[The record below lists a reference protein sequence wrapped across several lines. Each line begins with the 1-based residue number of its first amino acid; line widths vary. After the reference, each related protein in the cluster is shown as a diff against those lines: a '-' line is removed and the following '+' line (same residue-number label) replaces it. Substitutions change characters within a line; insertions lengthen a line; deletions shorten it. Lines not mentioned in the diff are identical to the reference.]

1 MSERKRELIAIIIG
15 AVLLAGAALAVHL
28 LPDLPWYAKLLIYAV
43 PYIVLGIPII
53 IDAVHGLI
61 GGEFLDENFLMTVA
75 SIGALAIGEGF
86 EGVLVMLLYRI
97 GELLQEIAVGKSR
110 DAVASLMDICPDTV
124 NLETENGVVETDP
137 ESVHTGD
144 VFIVRPGERIPID
157 GVIIEGS
164 SGLNT
169 AALTGE
175 SLPVDVSA
183 GDCVSSGCIST
194 NGMLRIKATCEY
206 GDSTVARMLELI
218 EGAAANKAKSEKF
231 ITKFA
236 RVYTPVVCALA
247 LILAIVPPLFFGGEW
262 KDWIYRALNFLVI
275 SCPCA
280 LVISVPLTFFGG
292 IGGAS
297 KKGVLV
303 KGSNCLESLAK
314 CGTVVFDK
322 TGTLTLGS
330 FRLTGIAA
338 EGGMTGDELLRAA
351 SAAESL
357 STHPIAL
364 CITKAFRDRFSE
376 DIPVPESVR
385 EIAGQGISAVLSG
398 REISAGNIRLM
409 NSLGIV
415 LDDPQ
420 FPGTV
425 VHVAVNKKYCGY
437 LMIED
442 EIKEGTVGTISSLR
456 SEFGVR
462 SVMLTGDRESIGK
475 HIANEIGLDEVHA
488 DLLPENK
495 VELLESIINDCQ
507 KGKTTAYVGDG
518 INDAPVIARADVGFA
533 MGGLGSDAAIEAAD
547 IVLMDDRIEKV
558 PLAIRIAKRTVR
570 IATENIVF
578 ALAVKLIVLIL
589 GALGYAEMWMAIIA
603 DVGVCLVAVL
613 NAMRAMRIK

>member
-1 MSERKRELIAIIIG
+1 MNERKRELIAIIIG
-15 AVLLAGAALAVHL
+15 AVLLAGAALAMHL

-43 PYIVLGIPII
+43 PYLVLGIPII

-442 EIKEGTVGTISSLR
+442 EIKEGTAGTISSLR

>member
-1 MSERKRELIAIIIG
+1 MNERKRELIAIIIG
-15 AVLLAGAALAVHL
+15 AVLLAGAALAMHL

-43 PYIVLGIPII
+43 PYLVLGIPII

-247 LILAIVPPLFFGGEW
+247 LILAVVPPLFFGGEW

-398 REISAGNIRLM
+398 CEISAGNIRLM

-613 NAMRAMRIK
+613 NAMRAMSIK

>member
-1 MSERKRELIAIIIG
+1 MNERKRELIAIIIG

-43 PYIVLGIPII
+43 PYLVLGIPII

-97 GELLQEIAVGKSR
+97 GELLQQIAVGKSR

-376 DIPVPESVR
+376 EIPAPESVR
-385 EIAGQGISAVLSG
+385 EIAGQGISALLSG

-442 EIKEGTVGTISSLR
+442 EIKEGTAGTISSLR

-475 HIANEIGLDEVHA
+475 HIANEIGLDEVHT

>member
-1 MSERKRELIAIIIG
+1 MNERKRELIAIIIG
-15 AVLLAGAALAVHL
+15 AVLLAGAALAMHL

-43 PYIVLGIPII
+43 PYLVLGIPII

-97 GELLQEIAVGKSR
+97 GELLQQIAVGKSR

-247 LILAIVPPLFFGGEW
+247 LILAVVPPLFFGGEW

-376 DIPVPESVR
+376 EIPAPESVR

-442 EIKEGTVGTISSLR
+442 EIKEGTAGTISSLR

-475 HIANEIGLDEVHA
+475 HIANEIGLDEVHT
-488 DLLPENK
+488 DLL
-495 VELLESIINDCQ
+495 
-507 KGKTTAYVGDG
+507 
-518 INDAPVIARADVGFA
+518 
-533 MGGLGSDAAIEAAD
+533 
-547 IVLMDDRIEKV
+547 
-558 PLAIRIAKRTVR
+558 
-570 IATENIVF
+570 
-578 ALAVKLIVLIL
+578 
-589 GALGYAEMWMAIIA
+589 
-603 DVGVCLVAVL
+603 
-613 NAMRAMRIK
+613 

>member
-1 MSERKRELIAIIIG
+1 MNERKRELIAIIIG
-15 AVLLAGAALAVHL
+15 AVLLAGAALAMHL

-43 PYIVLGIPII
+43 PYLVLGIPII

>member
-15 AVLLAGAALAVHL
+15 AVLLAGAALAMHL

-43 PYIVLGIPII
+43 PYLVLGIPII

-247 LILAIVPPLFFGGEW
+247 LILAVVPPLFFGGEW

-398 REISAGNIRLM
+398 CEISAGNIRLM

>member
-1 MSERKRELIAIIIG
+1 MNERKRELIAIIIG

-43 PYIVLGIPII
+43 PYLVLGIPII

-247 LILAIVPPLFFGGEW
+247 LILAVVPPLFFGGEW

-442 EIKEGTVGTISSLR
+442 EIKEGTAGTISSLR

-533 MGGLGSDAAIEAAD
+533 MGGLGSDAAIDAAD

>member
-1 MSERKRELIAIIIG
+1 MNERKRELIAIIIG

-43 PYIVLGIPII
+43 PYLVLGIPII

-247 LILAIVPPLFFGGEW
+247 LILAVVPPLFFGGEW

-398 REISAGNIRLM
+398 CEISAGNIRLM

-442 EIKEGTVGTISSLR
+442 EIKEGTAGTISSLR

>member
-1 MSERKRELIAIIIG
+1 MNERKRELIAIIIG
-15 AVLLAGAALAVHL
+15 AVLLAGAALTVHL

-43 PYIVLGIPII
+43 PYLVLGIPII
-53 IDAVHGLI
+53 IDAAHGLI

-75 SIGALAIGEGF
+75 SVGALAIGEGF

-376 DIPVPESVR
+376 DIPAPESVR

-442 EIKEGTVGTISSLR
+442 EIKEGTAGTISSLR

>member
-1 MSERKRELIAIIIG
+1 
-15 AVLLAGAALAVHL
+15 
-28 LPDLPWYAKLLIYAV
+28 
-43 PYIVLGIPII
+43 
-53 IDAVHGLI
+53 
-61 GGEFLDENFLMTVA
+61 
-75 SIGALAIGEGF
+75 
-86 EGVLVMLLYRI
+86 
-97 GELLQEIAVGKSR
+97 
-110 DAVASLMDICPDTV
+110 
-124 NLETENGVVETDP
+124 
-137 ESVHTGD
+137 
-144 VFIVRPGERIPID
+144 
-157 GVIIEGS
+157 
-164 SGLNT
+164 
-169 AALTGE
+169 
-175 SLPVDVSA
+175 
-183 GDCVSSGCIST
+183 
-194 NGMLRIKATCEY
+194 
-206 GDSTVARMLELI
+206 
-218 EGAAANKAKSEKF
+218 
-231 ITKFA
+231 
-236 RVYTPVVCALA
+236 
-247 LILAIVPPLFFGGEW
+247 
-262 KDWIYRALNFLVI
+262 
-275 SCPCA
+275 
-280 LVISVPLTFFGG
+280 
-292 IGGAS
+292 
-297 KKGVLV
+297 
-303 KGSNCLESLAK
+303 
-314 CGTVVFDK
+314 
-322 TGTLTLGS
+322 
-330 FRLTGIAA
+330 
-338 EGGMTGDELLRAA
+338 
-351 SAAESL
+351 
-357 STHPIAL
+357 
-364 CITKAFRDRFSE
+364 
-376 DIPVPESVR
+376 

-442 EIKEGTVGTISSLR
+442 EIKEGTAGTISSLR

>member
-442 EIKEGTVGTISSLR
+442 EIKEGTAGTISSLR

>member
-43 PYIVLGIPII
+43 PYLVLGIPII

-97 GELLQEIAVGKSR
+97 GELLQQISVGKSR

-236 RVYTPVVCALA
+236 RVYTPVVCTLA
-247 LILAIVPPLFFGGEW
+247 LILAIIPPLFFGGEW

-376 DIPVPESVR
+376 EIPAPESVR

-442 EIKEGTVGTISSLR
+442 EIKEGTAGTISSLR

-462 SVMLTGDRESIGK
+462 SVMLTGDRESIGR

-613 NAMRAMRIK
+613 NAMRAMRII